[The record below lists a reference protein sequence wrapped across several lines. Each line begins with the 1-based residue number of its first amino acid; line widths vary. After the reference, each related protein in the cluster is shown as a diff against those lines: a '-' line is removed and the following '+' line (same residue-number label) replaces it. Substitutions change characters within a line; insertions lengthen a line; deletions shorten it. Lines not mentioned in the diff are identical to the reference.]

1 MKFGRRRAGI
11 GLCAAMVAA
20 AWAMPNTAPLREERL
35 AVKIPMHDGVLLT
48 GFVYKP
54 AGTLKIPTLLIRTPY
69 GARKDLT
76 PNYRAFLEH
85 GYAIVLQDVRG
96 RYDSEGKFDPVRQE
110 SSDGS
115 DTLNWIARQP
125 WSDGQVGM
133 IGGSYLGIAQWKAAL
148 TGNSHLKAIFPVVSG
163 SDEYRDRFYSYGG
176 AMRLGHRLMWM
187 AQNLRTPGTREP
199 KFADYIWHLPLRT
212 ADRAATGHSVDF
224 FQDTLN
230 HPAYDA
236 YWKDLSTR
244 EQLDHL
250 RVPVFA
256 VGGWYDNFVQSD
268 LEAFTILSKKSA
280 GNHILIGPWPHN
292 MSIKFKTVDF
302 GDDSSAP
309 IRRYQLEWFDHW
321 MKPLS
326 QPAQSFAEPPV
337 RIFVMGAN
345 KWRDEHEWPIA
356 RARSTPLYLASKGNA
371 NSIGGGGRLTWDP
384 NRDDRADQ
392 YEYDPRLPTPTT
404 GGAICCSPDIWQWG
418 PLDQRP
424 VEERKDVLV
433 YSTAPLRKNI
443 EVTGPIRLVVYAST
457 SAPDTDFTAKLVDV
471 FPDGYAQILT
481 DGILRLRYRSSLEK
495 PVVAKPGEIHQLTID
510 AGVTSNMFRAGHRIR
525 IEISSSN
532 FPRFDRNPNTGR
544 PVADETELRVATQKI
559 YHGHQYPSYVMLPI
573 IP

>member
-1 MKFGRRRAGI
+1 
-11 GLCAAMVAA
+11 MVAA

-292 MSIKFKTVDF
+292 MSIKFKTMDF

-321 MKPLS
+321 MKPPS
-326 QPAQSFAEPPV
+326 QPAQPFAEPPV

-443 EVTGPIRLVVYAST
+443 EVTGPIRVVVYAAT

-544 PVADETELRVATQKI
+544 PVADETELRVARQKI